1 MEPSQMNYLSMKRT
15 LFLAAVLIGG
25 LVNGQSATIDT
36 YINGQPFTN
45 SLTTPAPIIDARVWV
60 NQAVFNIIS
69 SVPFEAYNNR
79 LFTNSAALAKPM
91 LFDPGVRFHRYTGG
105 QRFWMDSWVN
115 KGTIVSDHN
124 TEFFSGL
131 SRFFVSD
138 SRASIIQVA
147 ATNIQATGPL
157 FSGAHG
163 LIRLE
168 GKNVDVSRNALRT
181 GSPLSTTTIFGGGF
195 LIGASNY
202 LNDVGVQDLYWGGGQ
217 GDAVAANR
225 SRTMNV
231 TSNSFNPSLL
241 LPSPVST
248 SHEVIERSTLSSFF
262 FTNTT
267 IVPSTFFFGGANV
280 FINTNLTGYAAI
292 ANQSV
297 LSATSRLVQVIF
309 YPTTDSDPEFSTE
322 ARFSPGFGSAASA
335 SVAFHAREFDI
346 ATQSTVTNSVYLV
359 DDLATTTNFFF
370 ARNLSVNT
378 RRPNTFQVSRFVPV
392 EYYFGNTGNV
402 AYSSDLIYGNYT
414 LANVTNRY
422 AAYAAQIDLL
432 SSSPSGSIPY
442 NVTNAP
448 GRIELIAER
457 LNLNQTRLR
466 AESAVIIKTAN
477 LVSNN
482 LAEVDAPLINFDAR
496 STQPVF
502 VITNLAPQTVRRFGG
517 TVRAWSAVWENF
529 EASGLGTNISTNS
542 VTFHVLVVESQL
554 RSQVPVVVNEF
565 AARATN
571 VVIADGLT
579 IGRSFAVEANTLH
592 LLSRLTLPPGSGLG
606 ASNLINVRQFTND
619 GTLNLSG
626 PSIFGTD
633 RALSYSN
640 YINRGTNIASSHG
653 IRTRNFENSGALIAS
668 GGTFLLDSVTASL
681 MGNPLI
687 VSNSLVTNLTFD
699 FNFGLQTNV
708 FTNTVTLQAASTIEG
723 VSDVEIR
730 ARDLVFS
737 NSYINAG
744 SITLNVTNRL
754 VDSGVDATNFWNVGA
769 GYNVLRRPTTSDLF
783 GTYLRS
789 TSPRFQLVEH
799 VWAGEDR
806 GGVPAGFSNNLALG
820 KLIFDGGDR
829 STFSLAGI
837 GSSNALYVDYIELLN
852 SATNFNSLFAINP
865 NLTIYFANANV
876 PVTKLDGAAGGRFRW
891 VSSFTGPLSS
901 TNITYPSGSNYTF
914 NVALVRNKDLDSDGD
929 GIVNSDD
936 ETPVYVSES
945 AVLSVSL
952 AGSQDLRAL
961 LSWNALAYSS
971 NYLEFKASASETNW
985 QLLTNFHMG
994 PYTWPVTIDDPIN
1007 RTGAARVY
1015 RLRVDPG
1022 P

>member
-1 MEPSQMNYLSMKRT
+1 MNYLSMKRT
-15 LFLAAVLIGG
+15 LFFAAVLIGG
-25 LVNGQSATIDT
+25 LVNGQSATIPI

-45 SLTTPAPIIDARVWV
+45 SLTTPAPTIDAIKWV

-202 LNDVGVQDLYWGGGQ
+202 VNDVGVQDLYWGGGQ

-231 TSNSFNPSLL
+231 TSNSFNPSFL

-309 YPTTDSDPEFSTE
+309 YPTNDSDPEFTTE
-322 ARFSPGFGSAASA
+322 ARFYPGFGSAASA
-335 SVAFHAREFDI
+335 SVGFHAREFDI

-529 EASGLGTNISTNS
+529 EVGGIGTNISTNS

-565 AARATN
+565 AARGTN

-592 LLSRLTLPPGSGLG
+592 LLSGLTLPPGSGLG
-606 ASNLINVRQFTND
+606 ASNLINVRHFTND
-619 GTLNLSG
+619 GIINLSG

-640 YINRGTNIASSHG
+640 YVNRGTNTASSHE

-699 FNFGLQTNV
+699 FNLGLQTNI

-730 ARDLVFS
+730 ARDLVLS

-744 SITLNVTNRL
+744 SLTLNVTNRL
-754 VDSGVDATNFWNVGA
+754 VDSGVDATNFWSVGA
-769 GYNVLRRPTTSDLF
+769 GFNVLRRPTTSDLF

-789 TSPRFQLVEH
+789 TSPKFQLVEH
-799 VWAGEDR
+799 LWAGEDR
-806 GGVPAGFSNNLALG
+806 GGVPSGFSNNLALG

-829 STFSLAGI
+829 SMFSLAGI
-837 GSSNALYVDYIELLN
+837 GSSNALYVDYIELVN
-852 SATNFNSLFAINP
+852 SATNFNAMFAVNP

>member
-1 MEPSQMNYLSMKRT
+1 MKRT
-15 LFLAAVLIGG
+15 LFFAAVLIGG
-25 LVNGQSATIDT
+25 LVSGRSATIPIF
-36 YINGQPFTN
+36 INSQPFTN

-69 SVPFEAYNNR
+69 SVPFEAFNNR

-181 GSPLSTTTIFGGGF
+181 GSPLSNTVIFGGGF
-195 LIGASNY
+195 LVGSSNY
-202 LNDVGVQDLYWGGGQ
+202 VNDVGVQDLYWGGGQ
-217 GDAVAANR
+217 GDAVAANQ

-231 TSNSFNPSLL
+231 TSNSFSPTFL

-248 SHEVIERSTLSSFF
+248 SHEVIQRSTFSSFF

-309 YPTTDSDPEFSTE
+309 YPTNDSDPEFTTE
-322 ARFSPGFGSAASA
+322 ARFYPGFGSAASA

-529 EASGLGTNISTNS
+529 ETAGLGTNISTNS

-579 IGRSFAVEANTLH
+579 IGRSFAVEGNSLH
-592 LLSRLTLPPGSGLG
+592 LLTGITLPLGSGLG
-606 ASNLINVRQFTND
+606 ASNLIGLRHFTND
-619 GTLNLSG
+619 GIINLSG

-640 YINRGTNIASSHG
+640 YVNRGTNTASSHE

-681 MGNPLI
+681 TGNPLI
-687 VSNSLVTNLTFD
+687 VSNSVVSIPDYDPVT
-699 FNFGLQTNV
+699 QTV
-708 FTNTVTLQAASTIEG
+708 VTYTFTNTVTLQTASTIEG

-730 ARDLVFS
+730 ARDLVLS

-744 SITLNVTNRL
+744 SLTLNVTNRL
-754 VDSGVDATNFWNVGA
+754 VDSGVDATNFWSVGA
-769 GYNVLRRPTTSDLF
+769 GFNVLRRPTTSDLF

-799 VWAGEDR
+799 LWAGEDR

-852 SATNFNSLFAINP
+852 SATNFNARFEVNP

-876 PVTKLDGAAGGRFRW
+876 PVSKLDGAAGGRFRW

-901 TNITYPSGSNYTF
+901 TNITYSSGSNYTF
-914 NVALVRNKDLDSDGD
+914 NVALVRSKDLDSNGN
-929 GIVNSDD
+929 GIVNADD
-936 ETPVYVSES
+936 PEPIYVAEN
-945 AVLSVSL
+945 VGLSVTL
-952 AGSQDLRAL
+952 ASDPELKVNL
-961 LSWNALAYSS
+961 NWNALAYSS
-971 NYLEFKASASETNW
+971 NYLEFRTTAAAATNW
-985 QLLTNFHMG
+985 QILTNFHMG
-994 PYTWPVTIDDPIN
+994 PYTWPVTISDPVN
-1007 RTGAARVY
+1007 RAGESRVY

-1022 P
+1022 PY